1 MTAAN
6 QPHKETPLVKNAEPS
21 VSEHYL
27 EEPYTE
33 KSDEQIRLEMKDLV
47 KRHSKLLHRLAKL

>member
-6 QPHKETPLVKNAEPS
+6 RPQKETPPVPDT
-21 VSEHYL
+21 EHSAL
-27 EEPYTE
+27 EYPGEEAYTE
-33 KSDEQIRLEMKDLV
+33 KSDEQIRQEMKDLV

>member
-1 MTAAN
+1 MAAAN
-6 QPHKETPLVKNAEPS
+6 QPHKETPTVNSAEPS
-21 VSEHYL
+21 TSEHYL

-33 KSDEQIRLEMKDLV
+33 KSDEQIRLEIKQSV